1 MGALWQTDSH
11 KNAVPSHSEDETPL
25 PKRRKSRRYAWRLFW
40 LLLLIALIALG
51 FAAAREMRTSKLQA
65 REFSRLA
72 ADLSYSLEP
81 GPSDAVL
88 YPGAGP
94 FDRRLGYSALGEFLP
109 RLLKRGYLID
119 AQTRFSPALMDYSK
133 SGFFVPYTEKIQA
146 LSLIHI

>member
-72 ADLSYSLEP
+72 ADLSYS
-81 GPSDAVL
+81 
-88 YPGAGP
+88 
-94 FDRRLGYSALGEFLP
+94 RSAC
-109 RLLKRGYLID
+109 
-119 AQTRFSPALMDYSK
+119 SS
-133 SGFFVPYTEKIQA
+133 
-146 LSLIHI
+146 